1 VVQSKKLI
9 HALVSLLALVFLPAY
24 SAMATSVFINEV
36 HYDNAST
43 DAGEAIEIAGPAGT
57 DLTGWSIVLYNG
69 SGGAV
74 YDTDALS
81 GSIPNLGGGYG
92 VVVLNYPSNGIQNGA
107 PDGIALVNA
116 SSTVVQFLS
125 YEGTFNAVGGPANGL
140 LSTDIGVSQ
149 AGTGAT
155 GQSLRLSGTGT
166 QYEDFS
172 WNAEAASTFGAFNTG
187 QSFSATPETA
197 PSVSGTSPANGATAI
212 ALDANIV
219 VTFDEAVNA
228 AGSWFEISCDTS
240 GLHTAA
246 ASGGP
251 ASFTLDPDTDF
262 ANDET
267 CTVTVF
273 AAQVTDQ
280 DATDPPDNMAANH
293 VFSFDTEVAINN
305 DWNINEI
312 HADPDATNGDANGD
326 GVLSTTQDEFV
337 EIVNNSG
344 SDVNISGWTLSD
356 AVGVRHTFPAGSVVY
371 DSCAVVVFA
380 GGSLAGNFGYS
391 RAQTASSGQLG
402 LNNGGDTVTLA
413 NGATTVATYTYGAEG
428 GDNQSLTRDPDV
440 SITPLVKHTLATG
453 AAGTRYSPGRR
464 VDGSA
469 FAGCPTPQS
478 AKIHDVQGS
487 GETSPLAG
495 NVVVIEGIVTGDFQG
510 GASGT
515 HGNLQGFY
523 VQEEDADA
531 DADPQT
537 SEGIF
542 IFDGNNPATNVAEG
556 DLVRVLGPVS
566 EFNGLTEITSFNDI
580 TVISSGHG
588 LPAVIELSLPVTD
601 IAEFEAFESM
611 YVTFP
616 QALAIA
622 EYFNFDRFGEV
633 VLSTA
638 RLAQPTAVFDPGSLE
653 QGELAD
659 LNNRS
664 QITLDDGR
672 SNQNPDPA
680 IHPNGS
686 EFTLLNL
693 FRGGDTVEGA
703 TGVLDYRFSLYRIQ
717 PTLAGAY
724 TSVNPRTALPDDV
737 GGSVQVS
744 SFNVLN
750 YFNGNG
756 VGGGFPTS
764 RGAANLVEFNRQRDK
779 IIAAMV
785 AIDADVF
792 GLMEIE
798 NDGYGATSAIQDL
811 VNGLNNATAPGTF
824 AFVDP
829 GVPVIGTDEIAV
841 GLIYKPASVSPLGSS
856 AILDSSV
863 DPLFL
868 DDKNRPVLAQTFGEV
883 AGNGVF
889 TVAINHLKS
898 KGTDCNDVGDPDLGD
913 GAGNCNMTREDA
925 AMALVDWLD
934 SDPTG
939 SNDADFIILGDLNSY
954 DKEDPIDV
962 LVGAGYSDLAAEF
975 GGEFAYSYVFDGQ
988 LGYLDYALAS
998 PVLSPQVS
1006 GATEWHINADEADLI
1021 DYTMTFKAP
1030 AQDAIYAPDPYRSS
1044 DHDPVI
1050 AGIELLGYEFSGFIA
1065 PIKNLP
1071 EMNSQKSGGAI
1082 PVKFSLDGFQGMDVI
1097 VEGYPQSQA
1106 IACDHSSSGESI
1118 ATTSPGGSVLIYD
1131 QDKDQYVYTWQTSKE
1146 WSGSCRRL
1154 VVLLKDGSYHYAD
1167 FMFK

>member
-1 VVQSKKLI
+1 MAPHLSKRFT
-9 HALVSLLALVFLPAY
+9 AATLALFALACWPAH
-24 SAMATSVFINEV
+24 SALATSVFINEL
-36 HYDNAST
+36 HYDNTGA

-69 SGGAV
+69 NGGTT
-74 YDTDALS
+74 YTPLLSLS

-92 VVVLNYPSNGIQNGA
+92 VVSVAALGLQNGS
-107 PDGIALVNA
+107 PDGLALVNA

-125 YEGTFNAVGGPANGL
+125 YEGTFTAVGGPANGM
-140 LSTDIGVSQ
+140 LSTDIGVTENGS
-149 AGTGAT
+149 GAV
-155 GQSLRLSGTGT
+155 GNSLQLTGTGT

-172 WNAEAASTFGAFNTG
+172 WAAEAANTFGAFNTG
-187 QSFSATPETA
+187 QTFAVVAETA
-197 PSVSGTSPANGATAI
+197 PAVSSTTPANGATGI
-212 ALDANIV
+212 ALDANVI

-228 AGSWFEISCDTS
+228 AGSWYGISCASS
-240 GLHTAA
+240 GVHTAA
-246 ASGGP
+246 VSGGP
-251 ASFTLDPDTDF
+251 TSFTLNPDSDF
-262 ANDET
+262 ANGET

-280 DATDPPDNMAANH
+280 DANDPPNEMAANY
-293 VFSFDTEVAINN
+293 VFSFDTVNN
-305 DWNINEI
+305 AWNINEI
-312 HADPDATNGDANGD
+312 HADPDPADGDANGD
-326 GVLSTTQDEFV
+326 GVLNTTQDEFV

-344 SDVNISGWTLSD
+344 ADVNISGWTLSD
-356 AVGVRHTFPAGSVVY
+356 GVGVRHTFPAGSVVY
-371 DSCAVVVFA
+371 NTCSVVVFA
-380 GGSLAGNFGYS
+380 GGSAAGTFGFS
-391 RAQTASSGQLG
+391 RVQIASSGQLG
-402 LNNGGDTVTLA
+402 LNNGGDTVTLS
-413 NGATTVATYTYGAEG
+413 NGASTMATYTYGAEG
-428 GDNQSLTRDPDV
+428 GQDESLTRDPDV
-440 SITPLVKHTLATG
+440 SITPMVKHTLATG
-453 AAGTRYSPGRR
+453 AAGALYSPGLR

-478 AKIHDVQGS
+478 AKIHEVQGT
-487 GETSPLAG
+487 GETSPLNG
-495 NVVVIEGIVTGDFQG
+495 NVVVIEGIVIGDFQG
-510 GASGT
+510 GSSGA

-531 DADPQT
+531 DIDPLT

-556 DLVRVLGPVS
+556 DLVRVLGAVS
-566 EFNGLTEITSFNDI
+566 EFNGLTEITSFNDVS
-580 TVISSGHG
+580 VISSGNT
-588 LPAVIELSLPVTD
+588 LPTISELTLPVD
-601 IAEFEAFESM
+601 ALEDFEPFEGM
-611 YVTFP
+611 YVTLP
-616 QALAIA
+616 QALAFA
-622 EYFNFDRFGEV
+622 EYFNFDRFGEI
-633 VLSTA
+633 VLSTD

-672 SNQNPDPA
+672 SAQNPDPA
-680 IHPNGS
+680 IHPNGA
-686 EFTLLNL
+686 EFNLGNL
-693 FRGGDTVEGA
+693 FRGGDTVEGVS
-703 TGVLDYRFSLYRIQ
+703 GVLDYRFNLYRLQ
-717 PTLAGAY
+717 PTLAGVY
-724 TSVNPRTALPDDV
+724 TSVNARTLAPDDV
-737 GGSVQVS
+737 GGSVKVS

-756 VGGGFPTS
+756 LGGGFPTS
-764 RGAANLVEFNRQRDK
+764 RGAANLTEFNRQRDK

-785 AIDADVF
+785 AIDADIY

-798 NDGYGATSAIQDL
+798 NDGYGAQSAIQDL
-811 VNGLNNATAPGTF
+811 VNGLNAATAAGTYDF
-824 AFVDP
+824 IDP
-829 GVPVIGTDEIAV
+829 GLPVIGTDEIAV
-841 GLIYKPASVSPLGSS
+841 GLIYKPGTVTPLGSS

-868 DDKNRPVLAQTFGEV
+868 DNKNRPVLAQTFSEV

-913 GAGNCNMTREDA
+913 GAGNCNLTRQDA

-962 LVGAGYSDLAAEF
+962 LVGAGYTDLAAEF

-1021 DYTMTFKAP
+1021 DYTMGFKAP

-1050 AGIELLGYEFSGFIA
+1050 AGLALLGYEFSGFFS

-1071 EMNSQKSGGAI
+1071 AITSQKAGGAV
-1082 PVKFSLDGFQGMDVI
+1082 PVKFSLAGFQGMDVI

-1106 IACDHSSSGESI
+1106 IACDHSSSGDSVPTNS
-1118 ATTSPGGSVLIYD
+1118 AGGSALSYD
-1131 QDKDQYVYTWQTSKE
+1131 AAKDQYVYTWQSEKS
-1146 WSGSCRRL
+1146 WSGTCRRL
-1154 VVLLKDGSYHYAD
+1154 VVLLKDGSYHYAE
-1167 FMFK
+1167 FLFK